1 MPQSDPIP
9 FQPNRAVGVPLVLF
23 AGIFWSTSGLI
34 YRLMEEASPWQVLF
48 YRSLALLG
56 MLACWLGFRYRTQVF
71 RAFSSA
77 GLPGLVGGFC
87 LGVAFTAYILALEY
101 TSVANA
107 MFILASGPFI
117 IALLG
122 RVLLGERITLLT
134 WVCMCVAA
142 LGLGIMAGEE
152 LALGRGLGELCA
164 LTAAFGFSG
173 LTISLRARHTVDMRP
188 AIFFAS
194 VFATLFAT
202 LGILFKSESFILLPL
217 DTIYSSGMGL
227 FQIGVGFLMYT
238 AGSRHLLAVELAL
251 LSLTEVIAGPLLVW
265 AVLGETPT
273 GAGLLGGALILS
285 AIVAMVLLGAVAVKK
300 QADFV

>member
-1 MPQSDPIP
+1 
-9 FQPNRAVGVPLVLF
+9 
-23 AGIFWSTSGLI
+23 
-34 YRLMEEASPWQVLF
+34 
-48 YRSLALLG
+48 
-56 MLACWLGFRYRTQVF
+56 
-71 RAFSSA
+71 
-77 GLPGLVGGFC
+77 
-87 LGVAFTAYILALEY
+87 
-101 TSVANA
+101 
-107 MFILASGPFI
+107 
-117 IALLG
+117 
-122 RVLLGERITLLT
+122 
-134 WVCMCVAA
+134 
-142 LGLGIMAGEE
+142 
-152 LALGRGLGELCA
+152 
-164 LTAAFGFSG
+164 
-173 LTISLRARHTVDMRP
+173 MRP

-202 LGILFKSESFILLPL
+202 LGVLFKSESFILLPL

-285 AIVAMVLLGAVAVKK
+285 AIVAMALLGAVAVKK